1 MTLRE
6 EEGLASRVNSVQLVL
21 DTPYPCMDECRPRLS
36 PIWKEN
42 TADLV
47 AADHLTNILMFQINT
62 EPQLESP
69 LSTLA
74 PVRYKHLSKLTVAI
88 AAPGV
93 IVIYVT
99 EVN

>member
-1 MTLRE
+1 MS
-6 EEGLASRVNSVQLVL
+6 A
-21 DTPYPCMDECRPRLS
+21 DPDS
-36 PIWKEN
+36 PQHRIK
-42 TADLV
+42 
-47 AADHLTNILMFQINT
+47 HLTNILMFQINT

-99 EVN
+99 EVNQLKTIYCERRNFNISTN